1 MTTTIPEP
9 GDIKI
14 VAFDLDD
21 TLAESKSAVKPE
33 MARALADLLAVR
45 PVCIISGGRLEQ
57 FQAQVLAN
65 LPADADLCNLHLMPT
80 CGTRYLRHEAG
91 DWVEVYKHDLDEA
104 DKRAAMAS
112 LERRAKELG
121 FWETDG
127 RVQGDRI
134 EDRGSQITFSA
145 LGQRAAVADKH
156 AWDPGSVKRNALR
169 EAVAADVPQLEVRA
183 GGSTSIDITMK
194 GIDKAHGMR
203 ALEQQTGIP
212 QANMLFVGDRLQHG
226 GNDYPVLEMG
236 IACQAVEGPQETLE
250 LVRDLVDRF
259 RQA

>member
-33 MARALADLLAVR
+33 MA
-45 PVCIISGGRLEQ
+45 
-57 FQAQVLAN
+57 
-65 LPADADLCNLHLMPT
+65 
-80 CGTRYLRHEAG
+80 
-91 DWVEVYKHDLDEA
+91 
-104 DKRAAMAS
+104 
-112 LERRAKELG
+112 
-121 FWETDG
+121 
-127 RVQGDRI
+127 
-134 EDRGSQITFSA
+134 
-145 LGQRAAVADKH
+145 RAAVADKH

-212 QANMLFVGDRLQHG
+212 QANMLFVGDRLQPG